1 MDMGQSSAGHGQKM
15 MRKTV
20 TAILILG
27 AGAAKAQE
35 PPPTIHN
42 IPCQTACAHS
52 TGPVPIAETRTLG
65 EYPDTMIRDKVEG
78 YVQFDV
84 RVTEQGD
91 AGELSLIAAVGPP
104 ELVRETA
111 QAVKSWKWKPAT
123 LEGKPVAVNTLTQMT
138 FRSGVRPGARRE
150 FLSAYQDA
158 RKHIENEQWSEAKA
172 VLDVAERSSK
182 LNLYERGMLANL
194 AAQVAMKQ
202 GDYFEARRASL
213 LASNHSSTVLP
224 RPVALGLWQTLIRA
238 SFAMGDVVGGME
250 AFDQLKSKG
259 FGRPDTPIAKFVAE
273 EKAKA
278 DATPMLAMSARI
290 PQPEFAESLKLGL
303 YRRLFTFTDVTGK
316 LDRVVLGCKQQ
327 AIESEI
333 TEGAEWRVPANF
345 SECDILV
352 YGTPGTTFKLVQANP

>member
-1 MDMGQSSAGHGQKM
+1 M
-15 MRKTV
+15 T
-20 TAILILG
+20 
-27 AGAAKAQE
+27 
-35 PPPTIHN
+35 
-42 IPCQTACAHS
+42 CANS
-52 TGPVPIAETRTLG
+52 TDPVPIAETRTLG

-111 QAVKSWKWKPAT
+111 QAVKTWKWKPAT
-123 LEGKPVAVNTLTQMT
+123 LEGKPVAINTLTQMT

-150 FLSAYQDA
+150 FLTAYQGA

-172 VLDVAERSSK
+172 VLDSAEGSPN

-202 GDYFEARRASL
+202 GDYFEARRTSQ

-224 RPVALGLWQTLIRA
+224 RPVALGLWRTLIQA
-238 SFAMGDVVGGME
+238 SFAVGDIVGGLD

-259 FGRPDTPIAKFVAE
+259 FGDPDTPIAKFVAE

-278 DATPMLAMSARI
+278 DAMPMLAISARI
-290 PQPEFAESLKLGL
+290 PQPGFAESLRLGL
-303 YRRLFTFTDVTGK
+303 YRRVFSFKEVTGK
-316 LDRVVLGCKQQ
+316 LDRFVLSCKQQ
-327 AIESEI
+327 AVEFQV
-333 TEGAEWRVPANF
+333 TDDGEWRVPANF
-345 SECDILV
+345 SECNILV
-352 YGTPGTTFKLVQANP
+352 QGTPGTTFKVVQANP